1 MESTADDAGPPPS
14 RRLPRLVI
22 VEIVVAALIVAA
34 LVGYVAIRVRQHQ
47 DAWLIRPTGIP
58 ASVST
63 RTADLMQLSP
73 VPPAGAPGFTLTD
86 QAGHT
91 MSLASFRG
99 RVVVLEFMDPHC
111 TDICPIVSQ
120 EFIYAYRDLGRL
132 ASRVVFLAVNV
143 NQYHLQVAD
152 VAAFSREQRLT
163 AIPTWHFL
171 TGPYPSLRAVWQA
184 YDVEVEA
191 PSPNADIIHSSVMYF
206 IDRRGRERYLASPM
220 ADHTTAGT
228 AYLPAD
234 QLTAWGQGIAQV
246 ARQLAG

>member
-1 MESTADDAGPPPS
+1 MADDATAPRS

-22 VEIVVAALIVAA
+22 IEIVVAALIFAAVA
-34 LVGYVAIRVRQHQ
+34 GYVAIRVRQHQ
-47 DAWLIRPTGIP
+47 EGLLIRPTGIP

-73 VPPAGAPGFTLTD
+73 VPPVGAPGFTLTD
-86 QAGHT
+86 QAGHIL
-91 MSLASFRG
+91 SLVGLRG

-120 EFIYAYRDLGRL
+120 EFIDAYRDLGRL
-132 ASRVVFLAVNV
+132 APRVVFVAVNV
-143 NQYHLQVAD
+143 NQYHLRVAD
-152 VAAFSREQRLT
+152 VVAFSREQRLT
-163 AIPTWHFL
+163 TIPSWHFV

-184 YDVEVEA
+184 YDVAVEA
-191 PSPNADIIHSSVMYF
+191 PSPNADIIHSSAMYF
-206 IDRRGRERYLASPM
+206 IDRQGRERYLASPM
-220 ADHTTAGT
+220 ADHTSAGSS
-228 AYLPAD
+228 YLPAD